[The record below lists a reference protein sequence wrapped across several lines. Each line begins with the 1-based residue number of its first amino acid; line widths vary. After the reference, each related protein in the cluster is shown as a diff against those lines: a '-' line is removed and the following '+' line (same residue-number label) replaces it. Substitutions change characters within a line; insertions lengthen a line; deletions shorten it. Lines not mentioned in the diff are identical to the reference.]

1 MSDDREAFGTL
12 VVHELNVLI
21 QETDRNATDEH
32 PTPFTCCPRCC
43 APCGVLEQLLN
54 NGRLREVI
62 SWAPR
67 DLASDWRLVNEQWL
81 RDRWGCNSNPPCDI
95 EETP

>member
-1 MSDDREAFGTL
+1 MPETDREALGTL
-12 VVHELNVLI
+12 VVHELNVLS
-21 QETDRNATDEH
+21 QETARNETDED
-32 PTPFTCCPRCC
+32 PTPFTCCARCC

-54 NGRLREVI
+54 DGRLAEVV
-62 SWAPR
+62 SWAPPEIAPGEPV
-67 DLASDWRLVNEQWL
+67 DEQWL